1 MASDG
6 QAAADEYFVAEQNAR
21 VIHNAERYYRRCYL
35 GAVSSWNLRDE
46 HMAATLANL
55 ASHLDQL
62 RGRSKIVVWEHNSHV
77 GAPVPLSSVRR
88 ASSTWASWCGP
99 PGGGLPAVGFTTDHG
114 RVTAASEWGGRPSE
128 NTCDP
133 HSRAATRSS
142 STRHREKLLDVP

>member
-1 MASDG
+1 M
-6 QAAADEYFVAEQNAR
+6 
-21 VIHNAERYYRRCYL
+21 YL

-77 GAPVPLSSVRR
+77 GDARATELGQAGEFNVGQLVRTAWGR
-88 ASSTWASWCGP
+88 TACWSDSPPTTAGDRGVRVGGP
-99 PGGGLPAVGFTTDHG
+99 AERKHV
-114 RVTAASEWGGRPSE
+114 R
-128 NTCDP
+128 P

-142 STRHREKLLDVP
+142 STRHR